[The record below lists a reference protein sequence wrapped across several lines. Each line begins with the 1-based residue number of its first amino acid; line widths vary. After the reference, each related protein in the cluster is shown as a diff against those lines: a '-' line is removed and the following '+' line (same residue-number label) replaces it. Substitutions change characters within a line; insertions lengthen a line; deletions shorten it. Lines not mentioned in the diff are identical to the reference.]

1 MTQRIRDV
9 MTSNPCTIDAE
20 KSVAYAAKMMQKE
33 DVGLAPIVE
42 GDRLVG
48 MLTDRDI
55 AVRVAAQGRDPGQV
69 KVLEVASKKLVT
81 IDPQQDLDE
90 ALRIMAQHQVRRLP
104 VVEEDGRLIGV
115 VAQADIARE
124 GDDATTGQLVQEIS
138 DSGGQMSSIEEQ
150 GFGVQP
156 QFEAAVPE
164 PVIETQEEEEVSR
177 VQAASARPRRRSTRK
192 RTTTA
197 RKRSTSKRSTS
208 GRKKTTSRKK
218 STTSRKKS
226 TASRK
231 RSTTKKRSTA
241 KRSTAKKKTTSR
253 KRSTAKRGT
262 AKRKTTSRKR
272 STAKRGTAKRKTT
285 SRKRSTTKK
294 RSTAKRGTAKRKTTS
309 RKRSTAAKRGAAKRK
324 TTTRKRAAA
333 GRKGGRKTARKRS
346 MTKRSTAKRSTAKRR
361 TTRRRTSR

>member
-1 MTQRIRDV
+1 MAQSLRDV
-9 MTSNPCTIDAE
+9 MTSNPCTIDAD
-20 KSVAYAAKMMQKE
+20 KSVAYAAKMMQEE

-42 GDRLVG
+42 GDMLVG

-55 AVRVAAQGRDPGQV
+55 AVRVAAEGRNPEQV
-69 KVLEVASKKLVT
+69 NVLEVASKKIVT
-81 IDPQQDLDE
+81 IDPQQDLDD

-150 GFGVQP
+150 DQGFGVQP

-164 PVIETQEEEEVSR
+164 PDAGPEIQEEEEVSR

-241 KRSTAKKKTTSR
+241 KRSTAKRKTTSR
-253 KRSTAKRGT
+253 KRSTAAKRGA

-272 STAKRGTAKRKTT
+272 STAAKRGAA
-285 SRKRSTTKK
+285 KK

-346 MTKRSTAKRSTAKRR
+346 TVKRSTAKRSTAKRR
-361 TTRRRTSR
+361 TTRRRTSRK

>member
-1 MTQRIRDV
+1 MTQTIRDV
-9 MTSNPCTIDAE
+9 MTSNPCTIDAQ
-20 KSVAYAAKMMQKE
+20 KTVAYAAKMMQEE

-55 AVRVAAQGRDPGQV
+55 AVRVAAQGRDPEQV

-81 IDPQQDLDE
+81 IDPQQDLDD

-124 GDDATTGQLVQEIS
+124 GDDETTGQLVQEIS

-164 PVIETQEEEEVSR
+164 PEAVPQAQDEEEVSR

-197 RKRSTSKRSTS
+197 RKRSTSKRSTT

-218 STTSRKKS
+218 STTSRKRS
-226 TASRK
+226 TA
-231 RSTTKKRSTA
+231 KRSTA
-241 KRSTAKKKTTSR
+241 KRSTAK
-253 KRSTAKRGT
+253 RST

-272 STAKRGTAKRKTT
+272 STAA
-285 SRKRSTTKK
+285 K
-294 RSTAKRGTAKRKTTS
+294 RSTAKRGTTKRKTTS

-324 TTTRKRAAA
+324 TTSRKRAAA
-333 GRKGGRKTARKRS
+333 GRKGGRATARKRS
-346 MTKRSTAKRSTAKRR
+346 TSKRSTAKRSTAKRSTAKRSTAKRR
-361 TTRRRTSR
+361 TTRR